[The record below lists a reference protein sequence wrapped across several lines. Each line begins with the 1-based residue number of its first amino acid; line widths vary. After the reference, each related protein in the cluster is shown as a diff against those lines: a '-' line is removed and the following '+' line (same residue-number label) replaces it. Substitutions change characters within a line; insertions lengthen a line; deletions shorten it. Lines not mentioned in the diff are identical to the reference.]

1 MPEPEDFD
9 FAGVFDE
16 DYLYF
21 YLPSLTDERSD
32 AQAELIARLLDLKPG
47 MNVLDVPCGHGRIS
61 QRLAA
66 MGCDVTGLD
75 QSALFLERA
84 REAAPDV
91 EYRQGDMRALE
102 FDQEFD
108 AIVNWFTSFGYF
120 DDDTD
125 RAILRSWHRA
135 LKPGGKLLIDHQ
147 NRDRVVRWVATGQAH
162 VEQRGDDLLIDLPR
176 YDPDTER
183 NRTERIIVRDGKVRR
198 TRFSVR
204 FFTFHELKSWL
215 LDAGFSSVAAYGHDG
230 APFTVDSWRM
240 VTVAAK

>member
-1 MPEPEDFD
+1 MAEDFD

-32 AQAELIARLLDLKPG
+32 AQAAVIARLLDLRPG
-47 MNVLDVPCGHGRIS
+47 MKVLDVPCGHGRIA

-66 MGCDVTGLD
+66 MGCDVTGVD
-75 QSALFLERA
+75 QSALFLDRA
-84 REAAPDV
+84 RQASRDV
-91 EYRQGDMRALE
+91 DYRQGDMRALD

-108 AIVNWFTSFGYF
+108 AVVNWFTSFGYF

-125 RAILRSWHRA
+125 SAILRSWHKA

-147 NRDRVVRWVATGQAH
+147 NRDRVIRWIDTGQAH
-162 VEQRGDDLLIDLPR
+162 VEQRGDDLLIDLPS
-176 YDPDTER
+176 YDPETER
-183 NRTERIIVRDGKVRR
+183 NRTERILVRDGRVRR

-204 FFTFHELKSWL
+204 FFTFRELKAWL
-215 LDAGFSSVAAYGHDG
+215 LDAGFTDVTVFGHDG
-230 APFTVDSWRM
+230 GAFTVDSQRM
-240 VTVAAK
+240 VTVATR